1 MISQDIIFYSI
12 FRRDIT
18 INVKQESAHKYSHVF
33 EEYWMLVQRK
43 RFSSIRV
50 NYLYSLSLL
59 LITTIFVF
67 NHLDE
72 TQFVHLNVL

>member
-1 MISQDIIFYSI
+1 MISQDIISYSI

-18 INVKQESAHKYSHVF
+18 INVKQESVHKYSHVF

-50 NYLYSLSLL
+50 NYLSLL
-59 LITTIFVF
+59 LFTTIFVV